1 MSSKTVSDRVLKLVP
16 SPVRWN
22 LSEQSLLIHAIRT
35 GVLYVILFAV
45 ITYQLFQKEFI
56 NVSVWLPV
64 YMTLVPAFLLNT
76 GYLVFFEKIEA
87 HKPWGFA
94 LFALDAVVFSLLIHF
109 TGAQGSLFFLLYLIN
124 IVLAGFLFSRWT
136 VFSLT
141 FWTSLTYSACLFFE
155 VGFVG
160 QSFYVNLL
168 FNNAALLAVAGLSSL
183 LSDQFSM
190 LGERIQESEKKIEV
204 LEDLNSLIVGNIGSG
219 LITLNNKLQIVT
231 GNHSAGEILQDENL
245 EGQSLSSVF
254 PQIFQNIQSDKIGK
268 TKGDTQR
275 LEVAYEIEPD
285 RKLILETIISPLVS
299 TDDQF
304 HGYLILFQD
313 LTEMKQMEKQVR
325 QQDKLAAVG
334 QLAAGIAHEIRNP
347 LASISGSI
355 QLLVANPDTLKDEDL
370 KLMRIVLREIDRLNA
385 LISEFLEFVRPDVQ
399 ANESVMVG
407 DLIQEVL
414 EMIRFNKGL
423 PQDVEQK
430 VNVSSKMPVLGHRDK
445 LKQAFLNIVIN
456 SYQAMADSAEKSL
469 NVQVYDESNSL
480 KVVISD
486 TGMGMDEKTVE
497 RMFEP
502 FLTTKPKGTGLG
514 LAITHKVLESHGA
527 TVWVESEQ
535 GKGTD
540 FYIEFPFGTG
550 PQPKSN
556 EATEPAFG
564 TA

>member
-231 GNHSAGEILQDENL
+231 GNQSAGEILQDENL

-254 PQIFQNIQSDKIGK
+254 PQIYQNIQSDKIGK

-275 LEVAYEIEPD
+275 LEVAYEIEAD

-313 LTEMKQMEKQVR
+313 LTELKQMEKQVR

-456 SYQAMADSAEKSL
+456 SYQAMADSEQKSL

-527 TVWVESEQ
+527 TVWVESEP

>member
-1 MSSKTVSDRVLKLVP
+1 MSTKTVSDRVLKLVP

-35 GVLYVILFAV
+35 GVLYIILFAV

-64 YMTLVPAFLLNT
+64 YITLVPAFLLNT

-87 HKPWGFA
+87 HKPWGFL

-155 VGFVG
+155 LGFVG

-219 LITLNNKLQIVT
+219 LITLNSRLQIVT
-231 GNHSAGEILQDENL
+231 GNQSAGEILQDENL
-245 EGQSLSSVF
+245 VGQSLSSVF
-254 PQIFQNIQSDKIGK
+254 PQIYQNIQSDKIGK
-268 TKGDTQR
+268 AKGDTQR
-275 LEVAYEIEPD
+275 LEVAYEIEAD

-313 LTEMKQMEKQVR
+313 LTELKQMEKQVR

-407 DLIQEVL
+407 ELIQEVL

-456 SYQAMADSAEKSL
+456 SYQAMADSEQKSL

-550 PQPKSN
+550 PQPKSD

>member
-1 MSSKTVSDRVLKLVP
+1 MSSKTVSGRVLKLVP
-16 SPVRWN
+16 SPASWN
-22 LSEQSLLIHAIRT
+22 IAEQSLLIHAVRT
-35 GVLYVILFAV
+35 GVLYIILFAV

-76 GYLVFFEKIEA
+76 GYLVLFEKISA
-87 HKPWGFA
+87 HKLWGFT
-94 LFALDAVVFSLLIHF
+94 LFALDAVVFALLIHF

-136 VFSLT
+136 VFALT
-141 FWTSLTYSACLFFE
+141 FWTSLTYSICMFFE
-155 VGFVG
+155 TGFVG
-160 QSFYVNLL
+160 QAFYVNLL
-168 FNNAALLAVAGLSSL
+168 FNNASLLAVAGLSSL
-183 LSDQFSM
+183 LSGQFSV

-204 LEDLNSLIVGNIGSG
+204 LEDINSLIVGNIGSG
-219 LITLNNKLQIVT
+219 LITLNSRLQIVT
-231 GNHSAGEILQDENL
+231 GNQAASEILHDQNL
-245 EGQSLSSVF
+245 VGQSLSSVF
-254 PQIFQNIQSDKIGK
+254 PQVFRNIQSDQIGK
-268 TKGDTQR
+268 TKGTTQR
-275 LEVAYEIEPD
+275 LEVAYEPEPE
-285 RKLILETIISPLVS
+285 RKLILEAIISPLVS

-313 LTEMKQMEKQVR
+313 LTDLKQMEKQVR

-385 LISEFLEFVRPDVQ
+385 LITEFLEFVRPDVQ

-423 PQDVEQK
+423 PQDVEQR
-430 VNVSSKMPVLGHRDK
+430 VNVASKMPVLGHRDK

-456 SYQAMADSAEKSL
+456 SYQAMADSQEKAL

-527 TVWVESEQ
+527 KVWVESEQ

-550 PQPKSN
+550 PQPKSD
-556 EATEPAFG
+556 EASEPAFG

>member
-1 MSSKTVSDRVLKLVP
+1 MSTKTVSERMLKLVP
-16 SPVRWN
+16 SPTRWDI
-22 LSEQSLLIHAIRT
+22 SDQSLLIHAIRT
-35 GVLYVILFAV
+35 GLLYIILFAV

-64 YMTLVPAFLLNT
+64 YVTLVPVFLLNT
-76 GYLVFFEKIEA
+76 GYLVFFEKINA
-87 HKPWGFA
+87 HRIWGVG
-94 LFALDAVVFSLLIHF
+94 LFGLDAVVFSLLIHF
-109 TGAQGSLFFLLYLIN
+109 TGAQGSLFFLLFLIN

-141 FWTSLTYSACLFFE
+141 FWSSITYGACLFFE
-155 VGFVG
+155 TSFTG
-160 QSFYVNLL
+160 QAFYVNLL

-183 LSDQFSM
+183 LSDQFSF
-190 LGERIQESEKKIEV
+190 LGEKIQQSEKKIEV

-219 LITLNNKLQIVT
+219 LVTLNDNLKIVT
-231 GNHSAGEILQDENL
+231 SNSAASEILQDTNL
-245 EGQSLSSVF
+245 IGQSLSSIF
-254 PQIFQNIQSDKIGK
+254 PQVFQNIQSEKVSK
-268 TKGDTQR
+268 TKGSTQR
-275 LEVAYEIEPD
+275 FEVAYDVDSD
-285 RKLILETIISPLVS
+285 RQIVLETIISPLVDN
-299 TDDQF
+299 DDNY
-304 HGYLILFQD
+304 HGFLILFQD
-313 LTEMKQMEKQVR
+313 LTELKQMEKQVR

-355 QLLVANPDTLKDEDL
+355 QLLVASPESLKDEDL
-370 KLMRIVLREIDRLNA
+370 KLMRIVLREIDRLNG
-385 LISEFLEFVRPDVQ
+385 LITEFLEFVRPDVQ
-399 ANESVMVG
+399 ATESVMVG
-407 DLIQEVL
+407 SVLQEVL
-414 EMIRFNKGL
+414 EMVRFNKGL

-430 VNVSSKMPVLGHRDK
+430 VNLASKMPILGHRDK

-456 SYQAMADSAEKSL
+456 AYQAMTDTNEKIL
-469 NVQVYDESNSL
+469 NIQVYDESNSL

-486 TGMGMDEKTVE
+486 TGCGMDEKTLN

-527 TVWVESEQ
+527 KIWVDSKQ

-550 PQPKSN
+550 PQPQEEVAEN
-556 EATEPAFG
+556 PAFG

>member
-1 MSSKTVSDRVLKLVP
+1 MVSERALKLVP
-16 SPVRWN
+16 SPEHWS
-22 LSEQSLLIHAIRT
+22 LAEQSLLIHAVRT
-35 GVLYVILFAV
+35 GILYIILFAV
-45 ITYQLFQKEFI
+45 ITYQLFQREFI

-64 YMTLVPAFLLNT
+64 YMTLVPAFVLNT
-76 GYLVFFEKIEA
+76 GYLVFFEKINL
-87 HKPWGFA
+87 HKLWGFS

-109 TGAQGSLFFLLYLIN
+109 TGVQGSLFFLLYLIN

-136 VFSLT
+136 VFTLA
-141 FWTSLTYSACLFFE
+141 FWTSLTYSVCLFFDT
-155 VGFVG
+155 GFVG
-160 QSFYVNLL
+160 QAFYVNLL

-183 LSDQFSM
+183 LSDQFSL

-219 LITLNNKLQIVT
+219 LMTLNSRLQVVT
-231 GNHSAGEILQDENL
+231 GNQSASDILQDKNL
-245 EGQSLSSVF
+245 VGQSLSSVF
-254 PQIFQNIQSDKIGK
+254 PQVFRSIQSDKVGQS
-268 TKGDTQR
+268 KGTAQR
-275 LEVAYEIEPD
+275 LEVVYEISSEK
-285 RKLILETIISPLVS
+285 KLILETIISPLVS
-299 TDDQF
+299 ADGQF

-313 LTEMKQMEKQVR
+313 LTELKQMEKQVR

-370 KLMRIVLREIDRLNA
+370 KLMRIVLREIDRLNG
-385 LISEFLEFVRPDVQ
+385 LINEFLEFVRPDVQ

-423 PQDVEQK
+423 PQGVEQK
-430 VNVSSKMPVLGHRDK
+430 VNLVSRMPVLGHRDK
-445 LKQAFLNIVIN
+445 LKQAFLNIIIN
-456 SYQAMADSAEKSL
+456 AYQAMADSQEKTLS
-469 NVQVYDESNSL
+469 VQAYDESSVL

-486 TGMGMDEKTVE
+486 TGIGMDEKTIE

-527 TVWVESEQ
+527 TVWVESKQ

-550 PQPKSN
+550 PQPKEDVAS
-556 EATEPAFG
+556 EPAFG